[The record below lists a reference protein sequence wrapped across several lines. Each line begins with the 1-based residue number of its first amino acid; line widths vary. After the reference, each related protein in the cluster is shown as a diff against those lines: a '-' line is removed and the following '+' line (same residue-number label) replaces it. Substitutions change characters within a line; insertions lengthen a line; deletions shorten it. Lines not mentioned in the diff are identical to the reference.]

1 MPPDLPDNPEE
12 RDSFFAKYD
21 HDEALQAFDL
31 VADEQGQLPA
41 ELASFQEAYD
51 QLNQQRP
58 ADDPEREI
66 LALRKALF
74 RVTPR
79 ILITPSLVTINVVVF
94 LGMLVSGISFWNP
107 GVTDLLVWGA
117 NHGPLTLHGESWRLF
132 TSTFLHI
139 GALHI
144 ALNMYV
150 LWQVG
155 RILERLTGNTG
166 FLILYVASGLIASL
180 ASVYVKPGVISAGA
194 SGAVFG
200 SFGALLGFIWRD
212 RDRSLR
218 LLKPLLR
225 GITKIVLLNLII
237 GLLIPQID
245 MAAHVGGLLMGLLLG
260 LLMARP
266 VLSSTPKDIWMR
278 NALAGGFSLLLIA
291 AGFYWAP
298 AQKAALFQLH
308 RDINVLA
315 DQTNLWSSDFRD
327 NFKQATKDLDP
338 AGIEDHFTAFNE
350 TLDKRMLPRW
360 KALRARAVALQQS
373 RQTDRALFTNDVDDL
388 TSTIELIDRN
398 IESLQKK
405 RLPENLV
412 PDPLPEETVV
422 PSPPAK
428 WHLTR
433 RSLEFT

>member
-1 MPPDLPDNPEE
+1 MSPELPHNPEE

-21 HDEALQAFDL
+21 HDEVLQAFDL

-41 ELASFQEAYD
+41 ELASFQDTYD

-66 LALRKALF
+66 LALQKALF

-79 ILITPSLVTINVVVF
+79 ILITPSLVTINVLLF
-94 LGMLVSGISFWNP
+94 LGMLFSGISIWNP
-107 GVTDLLVWGA
+107 GVTDLLAWGA

-180 ASVYVKPGVISAGA
+180 ASVYVKPEVISAGA

-212 RDRSLR
+212 RDASLR

-225 GITKIVLLNLII
+225 GITKIVLLNLLI
-237 GLLIPQID
+237 GFLIPQID

-266 VLSSTPKDIWMR
+266 VLSSQRQDIWLR
-278 NALAGGFSLLLIA
+278 NALAGGISLLLIA

-308 RDINVLA
+308 RDINIQA
-315 DQTNLWSSDFRD
+315 DQTNQWSTAFRD
-327 NFKQATKDLDP
+327 NFEQATNDLDP
-338 AGIEDHFTAFNE
+338 KGIEDHFTKFNE
-350 TLDKRMLPRW
+350 TLDKTMLPKWR
-360 KALRARAVALQQS
+360 ALRARALTLQES
-373 RQTDRALFTNDVDDL
+373 RQTDRALFTNNASEL
-388 TSTIELIDRN
+388 TETIELIDRN

-405 RLPENLV
+405 RLPERLL
-412 PDPLPEETVV
+412 PDPQPEETVV
-422 PSPPAK
+422 PSPPIRRP
-428 WHLTR
+428 LPR